1 MRNSEWNDEGM
12 QRFANG
18 ILTIFARD
26 IKTALRNSRS
36 DVEIVAMSG
45 ARDLNLLKKQMKNHI
60 AFIYL
65 NIDPEWFY
73 KEVIKNYDKKRN
85 YKRNKKA
92 GSKAEE
98 KLLRNAQECA
108 VAERK
113 KSCR

>member
-12 QRFANG
+12 QRFANA

-45 ARDLNLLKKQMKNHI
+45 ARELKLLKKQIKNHI

-65 NIDPEWFY
+65 KIDPDWFY
-73 KEVIKNYDKKRN
+73 KEVINNYDKKRN
-85 YKRNKKA
+85 RKRNKKV
-92 GSKAEE
+92 GSKTE
-98 KLLRNAQECA
+98 KKLSRNDQECA
-108 VAERK
+108 VIKRK
-113 KSCR
+113 KSCC